1 MTQPAPASDTTPPA
15 PSALQAALPVL
26 AVVAGIGT
34 FSAMDAAMK
43 GASIA
48 LGVYTALLLRNALG
62 TLFALP
68 IWLATLRGPRPES
81 TPFSRRPT
89 LARLRLHAFR
99 AGVTTCMAALFFYGL
114 VRIPM
119 AEVIAISFISPIIA
133 LFLAALLL
141 GEVIRP
147 QAILAS
153 LLGIAGV
160 IVIGGGRLG
169 ALDTSPET
177 LKGIAAVLCSAV
189 FYAFNLVLQ
198 RKQALL
204 AGPGEITLFQNLFS
218 TLLVAL
224 PAPWLFLLP
233 TGPVWGLIAA
243 GALLATLA
251 HLLLSWGYARAETQ
265 VLVPVEY
272 TGFVWAALLGW
283 LFFGENVALATVAG
297 TFLILVGCWVGTR
310 NKVSQPTP

>member
-153 LLGIAGV
+153 LLGIAG
-160 IVIGGGRLG
+160 
-169 ALDTSPET
+169 
-177 LKGIAAVLCSAV
+177 
-189 FYAFNLVLQ
+189 
-198 RKQALL
+198 
-204 AGPGEITLFQNLFS
+204 
-218 TLLVAL
+218 
-224 PAPWLFLLP
+224 
-233 TGPVWGLIAA
+233 
-243 GALLATLA
+243 
-251 HLLLSWGYARAETQ
+251 
-265 VLVPVEY
+265 
-272 TGFVWAALLGW
+272 
-283 LFFGENVALATVAG
+283 
-297 TFLILVGCWVGTR
+297 
-310 NKVSQPTP
+310 